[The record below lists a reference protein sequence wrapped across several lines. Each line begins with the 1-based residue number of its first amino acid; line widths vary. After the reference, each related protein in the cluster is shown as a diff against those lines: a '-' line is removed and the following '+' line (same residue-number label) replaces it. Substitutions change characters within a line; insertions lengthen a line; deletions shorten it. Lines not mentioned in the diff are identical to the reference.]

1 MLKPAKQ
8 ALKTSVP
15 LITFE
20 DACLHKLVKLL
31 ARQAAREF
39 YILQPSR
46 PLVDKR
52 NRSDSTD

>member
-8 ALKTSVP
+8 ALKTSVHTT
-15 LITFE
+15 TFE
-20 DACLHKLVKLL
+20 DACLHKLVRLL

-39 YILQPSR
+39 LILQTSR